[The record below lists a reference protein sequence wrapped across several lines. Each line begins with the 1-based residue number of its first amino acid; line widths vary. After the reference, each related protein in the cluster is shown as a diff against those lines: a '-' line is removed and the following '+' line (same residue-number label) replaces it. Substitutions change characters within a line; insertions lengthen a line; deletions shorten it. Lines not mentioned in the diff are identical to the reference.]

1 MVIDSQPV
9 ANQDGKMN
17 LHERKRGLRI
27 GVGVL
32 AALCAVLL
40 GMTSLSGCRVYVM
53 GSTPRNPFLGEWHTD
68 STEDGVDFSAEYEF
82 ENNGRYSYSSRRSS
96 GAMRRIIMTRGTYR
110 YDDETLFLTP
120 VPSGHRSFPAQV
132 RIHAQRR
139 VGARRADQYE
149 RNDRTDLPPPPFV
162 AHRCLLTRTRSA
174 RALPRMGT

>member
-82 ENNGRYSYSSRRSS
+82 ENSGRYSYSSRRSS

-120 VPSGHRSFPAQV
+120 VPSDTAPSQLKYEFTPNDELELEEQISTSETIV
-132 RIHAQRR
+132 RI
-139 VGARRADQYE
+139 Y
-149 RNDRTDLPPPPFV
+149 
-162 AHRCLLTRTRSA
+162 HRPHL
-174 RALPRMGT
+174 